1 MTNFD
6 DWVLRH
12 TVFTQFWDDICQQDL
27 NPFQNPTL
35 GYRCEI
41 DNTSETHLKQKIEEL
56 IDLDNDS
63 LKQVLTPEEM
73 ARIAGKHDQLFL
85 CGFFRYMY

>member
-1 MTNFD
+1 MTEF
-6 DWVLRH
+6 LCH
-12 TVFTQFWDDICQQDL
+12 SMFTRVWTANCQQDL

-56 IDLDNDS
+56 IDLDNDA

-73 ARIAGKHDQLFL
+73 ARIAGKQQ
-85 CGFFRYMY
+85 